1 MRRQSGASRLN
12 TECPAVVNARH
23 LHAFRRLYKNDV
35 YFLHNL
41 YQPIACL
48 TRQDLDERKLPA
60 REKKMFDE
68 AKLLEINHLISSK
81 AIEIVLHQ
89 DQCDEIRERRPRP
102 MPSRSRRAKKN
113 GTMELERY
121 APTPSSTTVFAAD
134 RFKPLPLVHHGCG
147 KGSEGSLFAT
157 MPSTGGPHCSL
168 WIGER
173 PGSVE
178 KVRSFWTLH
187 MVRVSL
193 TLASA
198 T

>member
-102 MPSRSRRAKKN
+102 MPSRSRRAKK
-113 GTMELERY
+113 M
-121 APTPSSTTVFAAD
+121 APWNLSD
-134 RFKPLPLVHHGCG
+134 MLLLPLQQPCLQLIDSNRFHLYIMDVGRDQRAHCLPPCPQLEALTAVYG
-147 KGSEGSLFAT
+147 LVN
-157 MPSTGGPHCSL
+157 GPAV
-168 WIGER
+168 WR
-173 PGSVE
+173 
-178 KVRSFWTLH
+178 K
-187 MVRVSL
+187 
-193 TLASA
+193 
-198 T
+198 